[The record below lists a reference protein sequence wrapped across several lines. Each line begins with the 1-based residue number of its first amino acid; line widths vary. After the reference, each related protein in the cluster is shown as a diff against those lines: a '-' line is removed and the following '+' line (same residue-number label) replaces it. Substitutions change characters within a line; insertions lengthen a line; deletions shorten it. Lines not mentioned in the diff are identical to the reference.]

1 MCLDRSLPAKCRGFL
16 LPSAIFLLVVMAGLA
31 AFLVNI
37 SNSQHIGSAQDVVGT
52 RAYHAARSGLEWGFY
67 QALLT
72 AACPLP
78 VAGESVPLDATAF
91 PGLSLTVRCDHTSA
105 TEAGLTTNFY
115 TITATACTQPN
126 AVAPFCP
133 NTTTPSPMYVER
145 QLQALVE
152 R

>member
-1 MCLDRSLPAKCRGFL
+1 MCLDRSLPARSRGFL

-67 QALLT
+67 HALVP
-72 AACPLP
+72 AAVCPA
-78 VAGESVPLDATAF
+78 VENVPLDAAAF
-91 PGLSLTVRCDHTSA
+91 PGLSLTVACVNTTA
-105 TEAGLTTNFY
+105 TEAGVTTNFY

-126 AVAPFCP
+126 AAAPSCP

-145 QLQALVE
+145 QLQAVVE